1 MKKTKSYQGRIQFK
15 ADSDE
20 TGEFTCEFATL
31 NVKDHDGD
39 VTVPGAFHDGQ
50 ETIIEA
56 WNHTYDQLPVGK
68 AVIHEVGSK
77 ARAEGRFF
85 LDTQGGLEHYR
96 VVKQLGS
103 LQEWS
108 YTFEIEKSEQG
119 DFEGE
124 KVRLLRGLDVWG
136 VAPVQRGAGIDTRTV
151 SIKGA
156 KGALAS
162 HSTATSD
169 ASWDGPA
176 NETRVRSDEGL
187 AYYQRIYAWRDPDG
201 DPGVKSTYRFIHHEV
216 GANGEPGAA
225 NIRACQTG
233 IGVLNGS
240 RGGTT
245 IPNAD
250 RQGVWNH
257 LARHLRDADLE
268 PPELKSAKTGARHTA
283 KEYEQIQ
290 QIHDLCVELGAK
302 CAESD
307 SAVESGGKGKG
318 GDEDGSEDEAGNG
331 KSSGTSSGPR
341 PSALAARLAAELLEM
356 ETD

>member
-1 MKKTKSYQGRIQFK
+1 MKQTKQYQGRIQFK

-77 ARAEGRFF
+77 ARAEGDFF
-85 LDTQGGLEHYR
+85 LNTQGGLEHYR
-96 VVKQLGS
+96 VVKQLGA

-119 DFEGE
+119 AFDGE

-151 SIKGA
+151 AIKGE
-156 KGALAS
+156 KRALAS

-169 ASWDGPA
+169 AAWDGPA
-176 NETRVRSDEGL
+176 NEARARSDEDVP
-187 AYYQRIYAWRDPDG
+187 YYQRIYAWRDPDG
-201 DPGVKSTYRFIHHEV
+201 DPGIKSTYRFIHHEV
-216 GANGEPGAA
+216 GADGAPGAA

-233 IGVLNGS
+233 IAILNGA

-245 IPNAD
+245 IPDAD
-250 RQGVWNH
+250 RQGVWAH

-290 QIHDLCVELGAK
+290 QIHDLAVALGAK
-302 CAESD
+302 CAEGAD
-307 SAVESGGKGKG
+307 SGGEGDGGPEGK
-318 GDEDGSEDEAGNG
+318 SEDETGNR
-331 KSSGTSSGPR
+331 KSSGTPSGPR
-341 PSALAARLAAELLEM
+341 PSALAVRVAAELLEM
-356 ETD
+356 GDTE